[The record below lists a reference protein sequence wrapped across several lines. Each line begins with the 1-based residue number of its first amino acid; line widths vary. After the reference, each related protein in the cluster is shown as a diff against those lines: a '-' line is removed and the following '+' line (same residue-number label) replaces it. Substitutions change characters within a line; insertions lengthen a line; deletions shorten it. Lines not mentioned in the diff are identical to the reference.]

1 MRDICRSDR
10 SARETLL
17 SSLSIDCPCQKILC
31 FASGP
36 PMPSRD
42 CLLFRNQMPI
52 TMGHLV
58 AVRLVVSSLSP
69 FILPSWVGSA
79 NLPKT
84 LPILTANKYCT
95 TRAWAAV
102 AVAVAVLVPGT
113 CLSDLFSLCQFL
125 KLLHPKPK
133 QPNPFWFSFVVVL
146 TAPA

>member
-10 SARETLL
+10 SARETLS
-17 SSLSIDCPCQKILC
+17 SSLSIDCPCQKVLC
-31 FASGP
+31 FASGL

-58 AVRLVVSSLSP
+58 AVRLVVSSPSP
-69 FILPSWVGSA
+69 RSFYLLGFGSA

-95 TRAWAAV
+95 TRAWA